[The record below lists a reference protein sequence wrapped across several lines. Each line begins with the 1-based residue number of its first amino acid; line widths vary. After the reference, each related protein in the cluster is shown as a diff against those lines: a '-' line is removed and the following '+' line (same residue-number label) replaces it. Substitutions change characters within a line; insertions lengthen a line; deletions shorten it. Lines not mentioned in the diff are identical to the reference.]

1 MYSIIPIG
9 QAIFGC
15 RRILACQ
22 SDIFSYPFTMTI
34 PLICAHRGAS
44 ANYPENTLKSFVKAL
59 EQKADALEIDVRQ
72 TRDGH
77 LVACHDFNLS
87 RLTGEHVGLSEINL
101 EEFKKL
107 RIKNLEPPATLDEI
121 FSEAANCPRIVLD
134 IKENRIEKKI
144 LALIAEHR
152 LEEKMILSSFDPR
165 ILAVLKHLNPEIK
178 TALIAGPLSLLP
190 LAVNIC
196 FYLRKVSEYTN
207 CDYMHLHYMNIL
219 YPGYHT
225 LANWGYKIS
234 YWTVDYPRDIRNV
247 ISLNAESIITN
258 RPGLA
263 KAILERTRRK
273 TDPK

>member
-1 MYSIIPIG
+1 
-9 QAIFGC
+9 
-15 RRILACQ
+15 
-22 SDIFSYPFTMTI
+22 MTI

-44 ANYPENTLKSFVKAL
+44 ANYPENTLRSFIKAL

-72 TRDGH
+72 TGDGQ

-87 RLTGEHVGLSEINL
+87 RLTGEHVRLSEISL
-101 EEFKKL
+101 EEFKRMK
-107 RIKNLEPPATLDEI
+107 INNLEPPASLDEI
-121 FSEAANCPRIVLD
+121 FSEVGTSPRIVLD
-134 IKENRIEKKI
+134 IKESRLERKI
-144 LALIAEHR
+144 LGMVTER
-152 LEEKMILSSFDPR
+152 KLEDKIILSSFDPR
-165 ILAVLKHLNPEIK
+165 ILAILKRLNPEIK

-190 LAVNIC
+190 LALNVC

-225 LANWGYKIS
+225 LAKWGYKIS
-234 YWTVDYPRDIRNV
+234 YWTVDHPRDIRNV

-263 KAILERTRRK
+263 RAILNRVIK
-273 TDPK
+273 